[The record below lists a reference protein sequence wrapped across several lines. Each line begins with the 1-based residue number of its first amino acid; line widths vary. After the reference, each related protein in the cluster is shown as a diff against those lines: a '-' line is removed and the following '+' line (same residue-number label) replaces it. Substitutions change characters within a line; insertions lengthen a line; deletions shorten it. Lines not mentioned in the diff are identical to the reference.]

1 MEHHITIGTRGS
13 KLALWQAEHVRGLLV
28 NTYANLHID
37 FSIIKTTGD
46 QLQSNSLINISKGLF
61 TKEIEIALLN
71 QQIDLAVHSIKDLP
85 TDLPKGL
92 KICCIPVREDPRDAL
107 VSRSK
112 LELNNL
118 PMGAKIGTSSLRR
131 KSQLLHL
138 RPDIEVTA
146 LRGNIDTRMRKLK
159 ETDLDAIVLAA
170 AGVKRLF
177 GEDDVTQFFEVD
189 EIVPAA
195 GQGALGIE
203 TRENDDMINTLFK
216 KIRCQR
222 SEVEVEVER
231 IILRELGGGCQ
242 VPIGVN
248 AQLEGKKLS
257 VIGLVSSPDGRK
269 RILQKIVN
277 DSSNPIEI
285 GFSLAEKLIQNGA
298 KEILQI
304 QFGAKQ

>member
-1 MEHHITIGTRGS
+1 MRHHITIGTRGS

-107 VSRSK
+107 VSRSR
-112 LELNNL
+112 LGLNNL

-203 TRENDDMINTLFK
+203 TRENDDKINTLFK

-231 IILRELGGGCQ
+231 IVLRELGGGCQ

-298 KEILQI
+298 KEILQV
-304 QFGAKQ
+304 QFGVEQ

>member
-1 MEHHITIGTRGS
+1 MGHHITIGTRGS

-203 TRENDDMINTLFK
+203 TRENDDKINTLLK